1 MKYTLR
7 IAALVITIP
16 ALIVVYSDLLETDK
30 EGLAEAEA
38 LSVIE
43 SDIEEGLAKPV
54 TFSYQEILMNAEV
67 VAIPVPEYAST
78 PKSPSKQY
86 DKLIQVASFKS
97 KQRAEKLRDL
107 LNQKGMPNVQLVNS
121 KNSDWYSVTV
131 GPFGSRSLLNKAQD
145 ELAQM
150 NYVTQVYSLK

>member
-1 MKYTLR
+1 MKYTIR

-16 ALIVVYSDLLETDK
+16 TLIVVYSDLLKSDK
-30 EGLAEAEA
+30 EGLAKVEAVG
-38 LSVIE
+38 VIE
-43 SDIEEGLAKPV
+43 ADIQEGMAKPV
-54 TFSYQEILMNAEV
+54 TFTYQEILMNAEMV
-67 VAIPVPEYAST
+67 VVPVPEYAST

-97 KQRAEKLRDL
+97 KQRAETLIGL
-107 LNQKGMPNVQLVNS
+107 LNQKSMPNVQLVKS
-121 KNSDWYSVTV
+121 KTSDWYSVTV